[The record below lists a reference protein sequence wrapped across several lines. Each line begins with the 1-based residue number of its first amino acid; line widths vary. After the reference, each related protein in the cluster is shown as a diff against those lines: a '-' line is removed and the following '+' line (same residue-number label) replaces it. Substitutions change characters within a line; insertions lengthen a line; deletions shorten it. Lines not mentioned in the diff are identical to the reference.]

1 MECIKTSTAFSP
13 DLHNITFSSC
23 YKLVS
28 IDLQLFS
35 GEKTEEATPKRKEE
49 ARNKGQVARSVELS
63 SAFVILAAFFV
74 LKIVGEYIYNE
85 LADFMRH
92 TFSHFTTADF
102 TLEFVQVMFMNFGLV
117 FLKTALPVM
126 GVIAVVAVF
135 VNFLQVGFAFTL
147 EPLMPQFERINP
159 LSGFQRLFSKRSL
172 VELFKSIVK
181 ITIVG
186 YFVYRFI
193 LQTASQVPKLVT
205 AELAESLKTSAS
217 LTLDLVFQISAV
229 MIVLAALDYF
239 YQGWEHK
246 ESLKMSKQEIK
257 EEYKQMEGNPQI
269 KGKIKERQRAMAMQR
284 MMQEVPKAD
293 VIVTNP
299 THFAVA
305 IKYEQ
310 AMAAPI
316 IVAKGQDFL
325 AQRIKDVAKEHKVT
339 IVENK
344 PLARTLYSTVDVG
357 SSVPPQL
364 YQAVAEVLAYV
375 YRLKKRLS

>member
-1 MECIKTSTAFSP
+1 MVCIKTSIAFSP
-13 DLHNITFSSC
+13 FLPNCILRS
-23 YKLVS
+23 YKLTNM
-28 IDLQLFS
+28 DLQLFS
-35 GEKTEEATPKRKEE
+35 GEKTEEATPKRKDE
-49 ARNKGQVARSVELS
+49 ARNKGQIAKSVELN
-63 SAFVILAAFFV
+63 SAFGVLAAFFS
-74 LKIVGEYIYNE
+74 LKILGEYIYNE
-85 LADFMRH
+85 LAVFMKY
-92 TFSHFTTADF
+92 TFSHFSTADF
-102 TLEFVQVMFMNFGLV
+102 TFEFIQIMFANLGWV
-117 FLKTALPVM
+117 FLKTAFPVM
-126 GVIAVVAVF
+126 VVIAVVAVIT
-135 VNFLQVGFAFTL
+135 NFLQVGFIFTL
-147 EPLMPQFERINP
+147 EPLMPNLEKLNP
-159 LSGFQRLFSKRSL
+159 ITGFQRLFSKRSL
-172 VELFKSIVK
+172 VELFKSIIK
-181 ITIVG
+181 ISIVSF
-186 YFVYRFI
+186 FVYRFI
-193 LQTASQVPKLVT
+193 QKTASQVPKLVT
-205 AELAESLKTSAS
+205 AELVDSLKTAAS
-217 LTLDLVFQISAV
+217 MTLDLVFQISAV

-246 ESLKMSKQEIK
+246 ESLKMSKQEVK

-310 AMAAPI
+310 SMSAPV

-325 AQRIKDVAKEHKVT
+325 AQRIKEVAKENKVT

-357 SSVPPQL
+357 STVPPQL

-375 YRLKKRLS
+375 YRLKKRFS

>member
-1 MECIKTSTAFSP
+1 MECIKTSIAFSP
-13 DLHNITFSSC
+13 DLRNGICPHS
-23 YKLVS
+23 YKLARF
-28 IDLQLFS
+28 DLQLFS

-49 ARNKGQVARSVELS
+49 ARNKGQVARSVELN
-63 SAFVILAAFFV
+63 SAFVILAAFFA
-74 LKIVGEYIYNE
+74 LKIVGEYIYNQ
-85 LADFMRH
+85 LAAFMRH
-92 TFSHFTTADF
+92 TFSHFSTVDF
-102 TLEFVQVMFMNFGLV
+102 TFEFIQVIFMDFGWI

-126 GVIAVVAVF
+126 LVIAIVAILT
-135 VNFLQVGFAFTL
+135 NFLQVGFVFTL

-172 VELFKSIVK
+172 VELFKSITK
-181 ITIVG
+181 ILIVS

-193 LQTASQVPKLVT
+193 LQTAGQVPKLVT
-205 AELAESLKTSAS
+205 AELADSFKTAAS

-246 ESLKMSKQEIK
+246 ESLKMSKQELK

-310 AMAAPI
+310 AMAAPM

-325 AQRIKDVAKEHKVT
+325 AQRIKEVAKEHKVI

-344 PLARTLYSTVDVG
+344 PLARALYSTVEVG